1 MTAEKWGRVMTA
13 RDWSLIGILS
23 LLWGGSF
30 FFVEIAVGG
39 LPALTIV
46 WLRVALAAAILA
58 VVLTATRTR
67 FPLRQTWPAFAL
79 MGLLNNILPHSLF
92 VVAQGQI
99 TGGLAS
105 ILNATTPLFT
115 VIVAHLATQDERITP
130 AKAIGLGLGFGGVL
144 VMMAGAELRGE
155 VAAKLMCLMAALS
168 YGLAG
173 VWGRRF
179 RAMGVAPLATAF
191 GQVAA
196 SAILLLPVMLWVDRP
211 WQIAAPGWSV
221 FGAVIG
227 LASLSTA
234 LAYLI
239 YFKVLARAGATN
251 LSIVTFLIP
260 LSATALGAVFL
271 GERLQ
276 PHHVMGFGLVA
287 AGLIAID
294 GRLARRMRRPNR
306 SES

>member
-1 MTAEKWGRVMTA
+1 MTA

-39 LPALTIV
+39 LPALVIV
-46 WLRVALAAAILA
+46 WLRVGIAAALLA
-58 VVLTATRTR
+58 GVMVVTRTR
-67 FPLRQTWPAFAL
+67 FPLPRTWAAFAV
-79 MGLLNNILPHSLF
+79 MGFLNNILPHSLF

-99 TGGLAS
+99 TGGLAA

-115 VIVAHLATQDERITP
+115 VIVAHLATKDERITP
-130 AKAIGLGLGFGGVL
+130 GKAVGLALGFSGVL
-144 VMMAGAELRGE
+144 VMMAGAELQGE
-155 VAAKLMCLMAALS
+155 VVAKLMCLTAALS

-179 RAMGVAPLATAF
+179 RTMGVAPLATAF

-196 SAILLLPVMLWVDRP
+196 SSILLLPVMLWVDKP
-211 WQIAAPGWSV
+211 WQLATPGMGVIAAV
-221 FGAVIG
+221 LG

-239 YFKVLARAGATN
+239 YFKVLASAGATN

-260 LSATALGAVFL
+260 LSAAAMGVLFL
-271 GERLQ
+271 GERLLS
-276 PHHVMGFGLVA
+276 HHLAGFTLVA
-287 AGLIAID
+287 MGLIAID
-294 GRLARRMRRPNR
+294 GRLIR
-306 SES
+306 SLRLRV

>member
-1 MTAEKWGRVMTA
+1 MTV

-30 FFVEIAVGG
+30 FFVEIAVEG

-46 WLRVALAAAILA
+46 WLRVGLAAVLLA
-58 VVLTATRTR
+58 GVMVLTRAR
-67 FPLRQTWPAFAL
+67 FPAPGLWGAFAV

-99 TGGLAS
+99 TGGLAA

-130 AKAIGLGLGFGGVL
+130 SKALGLALGFGGVL

-155 VAAKLMCLMAALS
+155 VAAKLMCLLAALS

-179 RAMGVAPLATAF
+179 RALGVAPLATAF

-211 WQIAAPGWSV
+211 WLLAPPGLGV
-221 FGAVIG
+221 AGAVLA

-260 LSATALGAVFL
+260 ISATAMGAAFL
-271 GERLQ
+271 GERLL
-276 PHHVMGFGLVA
+276 PHHLTGFGLVA
-287 AGLIAID
+287 LGLVAID
-294 GRLARRMRRPNR
+294 GRFARFWAGRALPKR
-306 SES
+306 